1 MSLDTIFG
9 AGEHLTWWQ
18 ECARAILIFA
28 YGLVLVLVR
37 VAGRRLFGKWSALDI
52 IVSIIIGSNLS
63 RALTGNAPLWGTLAA
78 TTLLVGLHWILA
90 QAAARSPRLSRVLEG
105 HGIRLAIEGEADRA
119 AFLREAVSEKDLHEA
134 LRQSG
139 VEDVTQ
145 TRLVTLEPSGTITVL
160 KA

>member
-1 MSLDTIFG
+1 LSLDTLFG
-9 AGEHLTWWQ
+9 AGEHLLWWQ
-18 ECARAILIFA
+18 ECARAVLIFA
-28 YGLVLVLVR
+28 YGLILVR

-78 TTLLVGLHWILA
+78 TTLLVGLHWVLA

-105 HGIRLAIEGEADRA
+105 HGIKLAIEGTADRA

-139 VEDVTQ
+139 VEDVSQ
-145 TRLVTLEPSGTITVL
+145 TRLVTLEPSGSITVL

>member
-1 MSLDTIFG
+1 MSLDTVFG
-9 AGEHLTWWQ
+9 AGEQLAWWQ
-18 ECARAILIFA
+18 ECARAILIFT
-28 YGLVLVLVR
+28 YGLVLVR
-37 VAGRRLFGKWSALDI
+37 VAGRRLFGRWSALDI

-90 QAAARSPRLSRVLEG
+90 RAAARSPRLSRVLEG
-105 HGIRLAIEGEADRA
+105 HGIKLAVDGKADRS
-119 AFLREAVSEKDLHEA
+119 AFLRAAVSEKDLNEA

-139 VEDVTQ
+139 VEDIAQ
-145 TRLVTLEPSGTITVL
+145 TRLVTIEPSGNITVL